1 MGTGQQARLLFFQP
15 GGRLFAMTLG
25 TMPVAA
31 GMVGITNLRA
41 VVALCQVAA
50 EKRGATKFDVAHR
63 SQLMKEQRVMGLKS
77 RSVLAENVRHFNH
90 GQRSCTNCW
99 MGASSRAQA

>member
-31 GMVGITNLRA
+31 GMIGVTNLGA
-41 VVALCQVAA
+41 VVTLRHMAA
-50 EKRGATKFDVAHR
+50 EKRGATKFKVAHR
-63 SQLMKEQRVMGLKS
+63 PELMREQGVMGSIS
-77 RSVLAENVRHFNH
+77 RSVLAENVRHFDH
-90 GQRSCTNCW
+90 GQRSWTNCW
-99 MGASSRAQA
+99 MG

>member
-1 MGTGQQARLLFFQP
+1 MLLFQP
-15 GGRLFAMTLG
+15 RGGLLAVTLG

-41 VVALCQVAA
+41 VVALGHMAA
-50 EKRGATKFDVAHR
+50 EKRGATKFDVTHHPDFMR
-63 SQLMKEQRVMGLKS
+63 EQRVMGAIS

-90 GQRSCTNCW
+90 GQRS
-99 MGASSRAQA
+99 